1 MCIRKQSIASVAN
14 SWQTFYRLYNQEG
27 DIVDKPSFDGK
38 ATIRE
43 EIKLKDDAS
52 PCRVR
57 SRATLALFT
66 SAGPAGQCGEHLQ
79 GQESVRIQHA
89 HLGAMEELLSFWR
102 IHIAELPE

>member
-1 MCIRKQSIASVAN
+1 MCIKEQSIASVVN

-27 DIVDKPSFDGK
+27 DIVDEPSVAGK
-38 ATIRE
+38 AIIRE
-43 EIKLKDDAS
+43 EVKFKDDAS
-52 PCRVR
+52 PNRVR
-57 SRATLALFT
+57 SHTTLALFA

-89 HLGAMEELLSFWR
+89 HLGAMEALLSFWR